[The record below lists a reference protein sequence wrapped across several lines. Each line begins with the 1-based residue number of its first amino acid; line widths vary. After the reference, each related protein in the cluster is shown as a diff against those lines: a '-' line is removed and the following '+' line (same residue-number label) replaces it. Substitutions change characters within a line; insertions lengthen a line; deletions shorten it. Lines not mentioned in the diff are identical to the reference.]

1 MSFNTI
7 FDKNQDKNENIYDFN
22 TYLEIGSFEYIPKKF
37 LDIDTNT
44 FGNTKLNSFLKLKK
58 KLLQDNS
65 SLNNNVSF
73 QDKCQ
78 GIRYLC
84 HIPHKDKI
92 KHVMECCKN
101 VLENEEYDID
111 QRYYFFSNNEK
122 YFKLDD
128 HIVFECYPLFFNLCI
143 ERNYPLL
150 FTLLCSKYIISTVPN
165 KDLIDKAKTILY
177 NISSDINETIQF
189 RCEAIDTLLEYGNL
203 KDREFGKSEL
213 EKLGNNYYDNMIK
226 TIYTN
231 TQNVHDETINISIRN
246 MLRTLIKDDLKYKLE
261 KEYQMEDIHNFIIDY
276 CNKNELNYS
285 IYLDTLKRLMTDPS
299 KYEGKNLCNIIL
311 MVWKKINS
319 FEDYIKLELYK
330 RFIQEL
336 HDMID
341 TCSSGHL
348 SRILNIL
355 SGYIEDKDYQLKINP
370 IDSLRS
376 SIFAR
381 LNSELRKLGINQQEE
396 ILLALSSSNK
406 EDKLILEEYI
416 SYYSPKDELQE
427 EYKELMKEDEFE
439 EVYNKTINEYMGL

>member
-7 FDKNQDKNENIYDFN
+7 FDKNQHNNENIYDFN

-44 FGNTKLNSFLKLKK
+44 FGNTKLNSFLKLKQ
-58 KLLQDNS
+58 KLLDN
-65 SLNNNVSF
+65 NTCF

-101 VLENEEYDID
+101 VLENEDYDID

-128 HIVFECYPLFFNLCI
+128 HIVFECYPLFFNLCV

-189 RCEAIDTLLEYGNL
+189 RCEAIDTLLEYGSL
-203 KDREFGKSEL
+203 KDREFAKLEL
-213 EKLGNNYYDNMIK
+213 EKLGNNYYDNMIQ

-231 TQNVHDETINISIRN
+231 TQNVHDETINTSIRN
-246 MLRTLIKDDLKYKLE
+246 MLRSLIKDDLKYKLE
-261 KEYQMEDIHNFIIDY
+261 KEYQIEDIHNFIIDY
-276 CNKNELNYS
+276 CNKNESNYS

-319 FEDYIKLELYK
+319 FEESIKLELYK

-336 HDMID
+336 EDMID

-348 SRILNIL
+348 SRLLNIL

-406 EDKLILEEYI
+406 EDKFILEEYI
-416 SYYSPKDELQE
+416 SYYSPKDELKE
-427 EYKELMKEDEFE
+427 EYKEIMKEEEFE
-439 EVYNKTINEYMGL
+439 EVYNRTINEYMGL

>member
-7 FDKNQDKNENIYDFN
+7 FDKNQHNNENIYDFN

-44 FGNTKLNSFLKLKK
+44 FGNTKLNSFLKLKE
-58 KLLQDNS
+58 KLLSTNI
-65 SLNNNVSF
+65 SF

-165 KDLIDKAKTILY
+165 KDLIDKAKNILY
-177 NISSDINETIQF
+177 NICSDMNETIQF
-189 RCEAIDTLLEYGNL
+189 RCEAIDTLLEYGSL
-203 KDREFGKSEL
+203 KDREFAKLEL
-213 EKLGNNYYDNMIK
+213 ERLGNNYYDNMIQ

-231 TQNVHDETINISIRN
+231 TQNVHDESINTSIRN
-246 MLRTLIKDDLKYKLE
+246 MLRSLIKNDLKCKLE
-261 KEYQMEDIHNFIIDY
+261 KEYQIEDIHNFIIDY

-285 IYLDTLKRLMTDPS
+285 IYLDILKRLMTDPS

-319 FEDYIKLELYK
+319 FEESIKLELYK

-336 HDMID
+336 QDMID

-348 SRILNIL
+348 SRLLNIL

-406 EDKLILEEYI
+406 EDKIILEEYI
-416 SYYSPKDELQE
+416 SYYSPKDELKE
-427 EYKELMKEDEFE
+427 EYKDLMKEEEFE
-439 EVYNKTINEYMGL
+439 EIYNKTINEYMGL

>member
-7 FDKNQDKNENIYDFN
+7 FDKNQHNNENIYDFN

-44 FGNTKLNSFLKLKK
+44 FGNTKLNSFLKLKQ
-58 KLLQDNS
+58 KLLDN
-65 SLNNNVSF
+65 NTCF

-177 NISSDINETIQF
+177 NICSDTNETIQF
-189 RCEAIDTLLEYGNL
+189 RCEAIDTLLEYGSL
-203 KDREFGKSEL
+203 KDREFAKLEL
-213 EKLGNNYYDNMIK
+213 ERLGNNYYDNMIQ

-231 TQNVHDETINISIRN
+231 TQNVHDESINTSIRN
-246 MLRTLIKDDLKYKLE
+246 MLRSLIKNDLKYKLE
-261 KEYQMEDIHNFIIDY
+261 KEYQIEDIHNFIIDY

-285 IYLDTLKRLMTDPS
+285 IYLDILKRLMTDPS

-319 FEDYIKLELYK
+319 FEESIKLELYK

-336 HDMID
+336 QDMID

-348 SRILNIL
+348 SRLLNIL

-406 EDKLILEEYI
+406 EDKIILEEYI
-416 SYYSPKDELQE
+416 SYYSPKDELKE
-427 EYKELMKEDEFE
+427 EYKDLMKEEEFE
-439 EVYNKTINEYMGL
+439 EIYNKTINEYMGL

>member
-7 FDKNQDKNENIYDFN
+7 FDKNQEKNENIYDFN

-44 FGNTKLNSFLKLKK
+44 FGNTKLNSFLKLKQ
-58 KLLQDNS
+58 KLLEHNS
-65 SLNNNVSF
+65 SLNNNISF

-177 NISSDINETIQF
+177 NISSDTNETIQF
-189 RCEAIDTLLEYGNL
+189 RCEAIDTLLEYGSL
-203 KDREFGKSEL
+203 KDREFAKLEL
-213 EKLGNNYYDNMIK
+213 EKLGNNYYNNMIQ

-231 TQNVHDETINISIRN
+231 TQNVHDESINTSIRN
-246 MLRTLIKDDLKYKLE
+246 MLRSLIKNDLKYKSE
-261 KEYQMEDIHNFIIDY
+261 KEYQIEDIHNFIIDY
-276 CNKNELNYS
+276 CNKNESNYS

-319 FEDYIKLELYK
+319 FEESIKLELYK

-406 EDKLILEEYI
+406 EDKLVLEEYI

>member
-44 FGNTKLNSFLKLKK
+44 FGNTKLNSFLKLKQ
-58 KLLQDNS
+58 KLLEDNL
-65 SLNNNVSF
+65 SLNNNISF

-177 NISSDINETIQF
+177 NISSDTNETIQF
-189 RCEAIDTLLEYGNL
+189 RCEAIDTLLEYGSL
-203 KDREFGKSEL
+203 RDREFAKLEL
-213 EKLGNNYYDNMIK
+213 EKLGNNYYNNMIQ

-231 TQNVHDETINISIRN
+231 TQNVHDESINTSIRN
-246 MLRTLIKDDLKYKLE
+246 MLRSLIKNDLKYKSE
-261 KEYQMEDIHNFIIDY
+261 KEYQIEDIHNFIIDY
-276 CNKNELNYS
+276 CNKNESNYS

-319 FEDYIKLELYK
+319 FEESIKLELYK

-406 EDKLILEEYI
+406 EDKLVLEEYI

>member
-7 FDKNQDKNENIYDFN
+7 FDKNQEKNENIYDFN

-44 FGNTKLNSFLKLKK
+44 FGNTKLNSFLKLKQ
-58 KLLQDNS
+58 KLLEDNS
-65 SLNNNVSF
+65 SLNNNISF

-177 NISSDINETIQF
+177 NISSDTNETIQF
-189 RCEAIDTLLEYGNL
+189 RCEAIDTLLEYGSL
-203 KDREFGKSEL
+203 KDREFAKLEL
-213 EKLGNNYYDNMIK
+213 EKLGNNYYNNMIQ

-231 TQNVHDETINISIRN
+231 TQNVHDESINTSIRN
-246 MLRTLIKDDLKYKLE
+246 MLRSLIKNDLKYKSE
-261 KEYQMEDIHNFIIDY
+261 KEYQIEDIHNFIIDY
-276 CNKNELNYS
+276 CNKNESNYS

-319 FEDYIKLELYK
+319 FEESIKLELYK

-406 EDKLILEEYI
+406 EDKLVLEEYI

>member
-7 FDKNQDKNENIYDFN
+7 FEKNQQNKINNDNIYDFN

-44 FGNTKLNSFLKLKK
+44 FGNTKLNSFLKLKE
-58 KLLQDNS
+58 KLLS
-65 SLNNNVSF
+65 NNISF

-101 VLENEEYDID
+101 VLENEDYDID

-177 NISSDINETIQF
+177 NIASDINETIQF

-203 KDREFGKSEL
+203 KDREFGKLEL

-246 MLRTLIKDDLKYKLE
+246 MLRTLIKDDLKYKLD

-319 FEDYIKLELYK
+319 FEESIQLELYK

-336 HDMID
+336 QDMID

-348 SRILNIL
+348 SRLLNIL

-381 LNSELRKLGINQQEE
+381 LNSELRKLPINQQEE

-406 EDKLILEEYI
+406 DEKYILEEYI
-416 SYYSPKDELQE
+416 SYYSPKDELKE
-427 EYKELMKEDEFE
+427 EYKELMKEEEFE
-439 EVYNKTINEYMGL
+439 EIYNKTINEYMGL

>member
-7 FDKNQDKNENIYDFN
+7 FDKNQEKNQNIYDFN

-44 FGNTKLNSFLKLKK
+44 FGNTKLNSFLKLKQ
-58 KLLQDNS
+58 KLLEHNS
-65 SLNNNVSF
+65 SLNNNISF

-177 NISSDINETIQF
+177 NISSDTNETIQF
-189 RCEAIDTLLEYGNL
+189 RCEAIDTLLEYGSL
-203 KDREFGKSEL
+203 KDREFAKLEL
-213 EKLGNNYYDNMIK
+213 EKLGNNYYNNMIQ

-231 TQNVHDETINISIRN
+231 TQNVHDESINTSIRN
-246 MLRTLIKDDLKYKLE
+246 MLRTLIKDDLKYKSE
-261 KEYQMEDIHNFIIDY
+261 KEYQIEDIHNFIIDY
-276 CNKNELNYS
+276 CNKNGSNYS

-319 FEDYIKLELYK
+319 FEESIKLELYK

-406 EDKLILEEYI
+406 EDKLVLEEYI